1 MRKEKKYIKMIDN
14 EICNRKI
21 EFQAKSGTMKMK
33 KNYRKIERVFYK
45 KIWRVFKCKEIF
57 TP

>member
-14 EICNRKI
+14 DICNRKI

-45 KIWRVFKCKEIF
+45 NIWRVFKCKEIF

>member
-1 MRKEKKYIKMIDN
+1 MRKDEKYIKMIDN
-14 EICNRKI
+14 DIYNRKI
-21 EFQAKSGTMKMK
+21 ELKAKSGIMKMK